1 MEFQGEHLF
10 SGQLGHF
17 LVLLSFVAAGLSCFA
32 FFKGHQGSDE
42 KWERLGKLSFRL
54 HTIAVFGMI
63 GVLFYML
70 INSFFEYHYVWQ
82 HSSLDMPVRYIFSC
96 FWEGQEGS
104 FMLWIFWN
112 AVLGNILLFKRSEWT
127 ASVMTIFS
135 SVQVFLSS
143 MILGTIAFGYK
154 IGSSPFTT
162 LLREHVDF
170 ANLPLFQ
177 NPAYLESLDGRGL
190 NPLLQNYWMTIHPPT
205 LFLGFALTLIPF
217 AYALSGLWRKKYN
230 EWMKPALPWAFVGIM
245 VLGTGILMGGAWAYE
260 ALSFGGF
267 WAWDPVENAS
277 LVPWLT
283 LVGGAHLMLI
293 HRNKGTSLFGAITLV
308 IISFLL
314 VLYSTFLT
322 RSGILGDSSVH
333 AFTDLGMSGQLLLYL
348 LFYIVLAVV
357 AIALR
362 FRDLPRT
369 KKEEPLWSRE
379 FWMFIGALV
388 LLVSAF
394 QIIFNTSLPVI
405 NKIFGTKLAAPT
417 DIKDFYNSWQV
428 PFAVIVSFIMGFV
441 QMLRYHGSKFG
452 PFIKKLSIALI
463 ASAALAIAAAVSLEF
478 QNPFL
483 IALLWTSLFAII
495 GNTQYFIEIWRGK
508 VRKVGSSV
516 AHVGFGFILLG
527 ALISAGKSD
536 KISMNTS
543 SFDITALSEEM
554 SNRENLLLVKGD
566 TLPMGKYLVSY
577 TERVREDQNLRFKVD
592 FFERK
597 DEGVNKVFTLFPFVQ
612 LNPRMGN
619 VPEPDTKH
627 FLDHDIYTHVTY
639 AVLEEPKDGEYDE
652 REVWMAVHD
661 TAFLA
666 KGILFLDSIFPVK
679 EIEDQDIQAGDIAV
693 AAKFELWDFNT
704 VKHDLYSYFILR
716 DTSFVFNIPASKEDM
731 GLRLSFQSIDPQTEK
746 VQIKIEEEQAEKK
759 DFIVLQAIVFPYI
772 NLLWLGCIL
781 MVIGTFIAVVQRL
794 KLRKN

>member
-1 MEFQGEHLF
+1 MEYQAEHLF
-10 SGQLGHF
+10 IGELGHF
-17 LVLLSFVAAGLSCFA
+17 LVVLSFVAALLGTFSFIQA
-32 FFKGHQGSDE
+32 
-42 KWERLGKLSFRL
+42 ERLKEASWEKLGLWSFRL
-54 HTIAVFGMI
+54 HSAAVIGMIAV
-63 GVLFYML
+63 LFSML
-70 INSFFEYHYVWQ
+70 LNSYFEYHYVWQ
-82 HSSLDMPVRYIFSC
+82 HSSSDMPLRYIFSC

-112 AVLGNILLFKRSEWT
+112 ALLGNLLIRKRTEWT
-127 ASVMTIFS
+127 SLVMAIFT

-143 MILGTIAFGYK
+143 MLLGTFVFGYK

-162 LLREHVDF
+162 LLREHADF

-205 LFLGFALTLIPF
+205 LFLGFSLTLIPF
-217 AYALSGLWRKKYN
+217 AFALAGLWRGKYN
-230 EWMKPALPWAFVGIM
+230 EWMKPALSWAFVGVM

-293 HRNKGTSLFGAITLV
+293 HRNKGTSLFGAIALV
-308 IISFLL
+308 LISFIL

-322 RSGILGDSSVH
+322 RSGILGESSVH

-348 LFYIVLAVV
+348 LFYLALSIVALVV
-357 AIALR
+357 HFKKI
-362 FRDLPRT
+362 PRT

-394 QIIFNTSLPVI
+394 QISFNTSLPVI
-405 NKIFGTKLAAPT
+405 NKVFGTNLAAPT
-417 DIKDFYNSWQV
+417 DVKDFYNSWQV
-428 PFAVIVSFIMGFV
+428 PFASIIALIMGFV

-452 PFIKKLSIALI
+452 PFFKKVSIALLV
-463 ASAALAIAAAVSLEF
+463 SAAIAIGMAMALEF
-478 QNPFL
+478 KNPFL
-483 IALLWTSLFAII
+483 LALLWTSTFAVI
-495 GNTQYFIEIWRGK
+495 GNTQYFLESLRGK
-508 VRKVGSSV
+508 VKKLGSSV
-516 AHVGFGFILLG
+516 AHVGFGLILLG

-536 KISMNTS
+536 KISSNTS
-543 SFDITALSEEM
+543 GFDITALSEEM
-554 SNRENLLLVKGD
+554 SNNENLLLVKGD
-566 TLPMGKYLVSY
+566 TLPMGKYWVSY
-577 TERVREDQNLRFKVD
+577 QERLREKQNLRFKVD
-592 FFERK
+592 FFEK
-597 DEGVNKVFTLFPFVQ
+597 EETGYNKVFSLFPFVQ

-627 FLDHDIYTHVTY
+627 YLDHDIYTHVTY
-639 AVLEEPKDGEYDE
+639 AVLEEPKKGEFE
-652 REVWMAVHD
+652 EKEIWMALKD

-666 KGILFLDSIFPVK
+666 RGILYLDSIYPVR
-679 EIEDQDIQAGDIAV
+679 EIEDQEIQESDIAV
-693 AAKFELWDFNT
+693 AADFDFWDFNT
-704 VKHDLYSYFILR
+704 QKHELTSYFILR
-716 DTSFVFNIPASKEDM
+716 DTSFAFNIPAALEER
-731 GLRLSFQSIDPQTEK
+731 GLRLSFVSIDPQTEK
-746 VQIKIEEEQAEKK
+746 IKLKVEEEQGEKQ

-772 NLLWLGCIL
+772 NLLWLGSIL
-781 MVIGTFIAVVQRL
+781 MIIGTFIAVAQRL
-794 KLRKN
+794 KSQRN